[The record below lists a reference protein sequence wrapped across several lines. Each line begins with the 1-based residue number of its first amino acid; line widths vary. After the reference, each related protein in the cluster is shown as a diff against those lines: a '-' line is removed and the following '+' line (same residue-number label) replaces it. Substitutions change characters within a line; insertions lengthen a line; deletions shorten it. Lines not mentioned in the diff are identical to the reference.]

1 MDSYSRIWVKGY
13 AYFKAFNK
21 YYQSGSQKCCFNL
34 YSSYKYLS
42 QHKPLGIS
50 LTQLWEWR
58 PIAGI
63 VKDDSDYHE
72 WLWNFINILQVVFL
86 YYF

>member
-1 MDSYSRIWVKGY
+1 MDSYSRTWVKGY
-13 AYFKAFNK
+13 AYFKAFDK
-21 YYQSGSQKCCFNL
+21 YHQSGSQKCCSNL
-34 YSSYKYLS
+34 YSYKYLS

-50 LTQLWEWR
+50 LTQIWEWR
-58 PIAGI
+58 PIASI

-72 WLWNFINILQVVFL
+72 WLWNFINILQMVFL